1 MVVIMDT
8 IMDAVL
14 DILNILTL
22 KEFIIVSK
30 SILYWILMWQTV
42 QTVTGTSVRKR
53 LVECFI

>member
-22 KEFIIVSK
+22 KEFIVMSK

-42 QTVTGTSVRKR
+42 QTVTTSVRKR

>member
-42 QTVTGTSVRKR
+42 QTVTTSVRKR